1 MISKHSRSARR
12 VGACVCLASALS
24 FAGPL
29 VDMSVAHAGTKV
41 IMGEGITPPAVK
53 RVHMKKRHGMIH
65 VAWTPGAKKVAWT
78 YEVTLFGPD
87 GSTVLGAVYSTTLK
101 ATDFIVSQLAGTTL
115 YAMVV
120 ETDPWGQHAGATF
133 GTYITK

>member
-1 MISKHSRSARR
+1 MISKRSHTARR
-12 VGACVCLASALS
+12 LGACVCLASALS

-29 VDMSVAHAGTKV
+29 VDMNAAHAGTKV

-65 VAWTPGAKKVAWT
+65 ISWTPGAKKVAWT

-101 ATDFIVSQLAGTTL
+101 ATDFIVSLPAGSTI

-120 ETDPWGQHAGATF
+120 ETDPWGQQAGATF